1 MEEVLIKIDTCTIK
15 LEINKYSFTFG
26 IFYTCKLFH
35 SIFLSE
41 FLKLLKFLNNFIWY
55 AKEFLTFA
63 PKYLKLFV
71 LNFIWFDFRIWR
83 FSLWFSGVGRFVIFS
98 LKLHK
103 KCPYSELF
111 WSAFFSH
118 FPAFG
123 LNTERYSVS
132 LRIQSECGKIRENAD
147 QNNSEY
153 GHFMQWKS
161 LKISIH
167 KVR

>member
-103 KCPYSELF
+103 KCPDSELF

-123 LNTERYSVS
+123 LNTERYGVFNYPPSYMN
-132 LRIQSECGKIRENAD
+132 R
-147 QNNSEY
+147 
-153 GHFMQWKS
+153 FMVHQYS
-161 LKISIH
+161 QHQLKICICISSS
-167 KVR
+167 